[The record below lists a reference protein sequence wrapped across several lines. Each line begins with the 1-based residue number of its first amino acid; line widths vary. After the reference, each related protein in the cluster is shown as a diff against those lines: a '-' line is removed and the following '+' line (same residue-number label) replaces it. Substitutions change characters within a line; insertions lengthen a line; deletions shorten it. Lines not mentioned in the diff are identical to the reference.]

1 MSAQEIIK
9 KTFAPAALAG
19 KVYAREYGSTQ
30 IPLPVGNV
38 LALELTHKEDVEK
51 QPDMTQMGGG
61 TYAELRR
68 VSDMELN
75 MTLADLNV
83 LNLARAC
90 QGTFSGVDAGAVTD
104 EPFKVTRG
112 GLCPTLHLGPSK
124 VTVKK
129 KTGSPTNATVTDEEH
144 LNVNKGALVTLAHP
158 NATTVTVRIGASVA
172 TATTLT
178 ASGNYTV
185 TPAGVQIDA
194 AAPDVANGS
203 TLYVSYTYQASGP
216 QVPAAGN
223 YEVRPAGIF
232 ILPTA
237 TGLADDDEILVD
249 YEFADYAIIE
259 ALTAKPKEL
268 ELIFEGLNEADS
280 GKPVVVNIWRA
291 SQGVASSLALLQE
304 KGFINMKVTGSIMQD
319 PTKTG
324 EGISKCYRWRKV

>member
-1 MSAQEIIK
+1 MSAENIIK
-9 KTFAPAALAG
+9 KVFAPAALAG
-19 KVYAREYGSTQ
+19 QVYAREYGSTQ

-38 LALELTHKEDVEK
+38 LALEVTHKEDVEK

-68 VSDMELN
+68 VSDMEIA

-90 QGTFSGVDAGAVTD
+90 QGSFSGVDAGTVTN

-129 KTGSPTNATVTDEEH
+129 KTGGPSTQTVTDEEH
-144 LNVNKGALVTLAHP
+144 LNVDKGALVPLAHP
-158 NATTVTVRIGASVA
+158 NPASVTVRIGASVA
-172 TATTLT
+172 TATPLT

-185 TPAGVQIDA
+185 VATGIQIDA

-203 TLYVSYTYQASGP
+203 TIYVSYTYQASGP
-216 QVPAAGN
+216 EVPAAGN
-223 YEVRPAGIF
+223 YEVRPAGIY
-232 ILPTA
+232 ILPDA
-237 TGLADDDEILVD
+237 TGLADDEEIMVD
-249 YEFADYAIIE
+249 YEYADYAIIE
-259 ALTAKPKEL
+259 ALTSKPKEL

-304 KGFINMKVTGSIMQD
+304 KGFVNLKVTGSIMQD
-319 PTKTG
+319 STKTG
-324 EGISKCYRWRKV
+324 EGVSKYYRWRKV